1 VADSIEISAKTVNEA
16 VNLALQKL
24 GKTQS
29 EVDVTVISEGS
40 RGILG
45 IGAEDARVRVSVRP
59 PPAKLPP
66 VETQPAAK
74 PAPAVTLPAPS
85 KEVEEDRVPAPI
97 ARRAKAAA
105 PRSEPAGAAP
115 APKPRSAQLPPRSP
129 AAPSQEPES
138 EITGVSPDV
147 VAVAKE
153 VVEELVRLLGLKA
166 QVHMRGLEPRG
177 VRSPDDGTATC
188 TADIIGEDLG
198 ILIGRRG
205 ENLTALQYVTNMIVN
220 KRTDSDVRVVVDVE
234 HYLVRRYESLRGLA
248 LRMAERVKQSGTP
261 ITLEPMP
268 PYERRIVHLTL
279 SDHPDVSTV
288 SIGEGEERRVVI
300 SAKK

>member
-1 VADSIEISAKTVNEA
+1 VAESIEISAKTANEA
-16 VNLALQKL
+16 IAQALQKL
-24 GKTQS
+24 GKTQN
-29 EVDVTVISEGS
+29 EVDITVISEGS

-45 IGAEDARVRVSVRP
+45 IGAEDARVRVTVRAPAP
-59 PPAKLPP
+59 PPAPP
-66 VETQPAAK
+66 ETPPASGKATEAE
-74 PAPAVTLPAPS
+74 PAPPPG
-85 KEVEEDRVPAPI
+85 
-97 ARRAKAAA
+97 ARPTRPRAARGQ
-105 PRSEPAGAAP
+105 PRSAAP
-115 APKPRSAQLPPRSP
+115 APRARSARPAGPPVEE
-129 AAPSQEPES
+129 AES
-138 EITGVSPDV
+138 EITGVSPEV

-188 TADIIGEDLG
+188 TADITGEDLG

-205 ENLTALQYVTNMIVN
+205 DNLTALQYVTNMIVN
-220 KRTDSDVRVVVDVE
+220 KRTNGDVRVVVDVE
-234 HYLVRRYESLRGLA
+234 HYLVRRYESLRGLS
-248 LRMAERVKQSGTP
+248 LRMAERVKQSGMP

-279 SDHPDVSTV
+279 ADNPDVSTV

-300 SAKK
+300 SGKK